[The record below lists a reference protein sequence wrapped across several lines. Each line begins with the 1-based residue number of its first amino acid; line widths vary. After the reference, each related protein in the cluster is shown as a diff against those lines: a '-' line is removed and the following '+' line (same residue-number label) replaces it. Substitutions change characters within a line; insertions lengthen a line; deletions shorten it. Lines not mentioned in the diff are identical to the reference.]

1 MEYPIKRTLFFNSMC
16 GEEGN
21 PEFREINLVFC
32 KNLLKNILEK
42 GNLVSSHGF
51 LYNYFIRMEEIMLF
65 VEV

>member
-1 MEYPIKRTLFFNSMC
+1 MC

-21 PEFREINLVFC
+21 PEFQEINLVFC
-32 KNLLKNILEK
+32 KNLLKNISEK
-42 GNLVSSHGF
+42 GNLGSSHGF